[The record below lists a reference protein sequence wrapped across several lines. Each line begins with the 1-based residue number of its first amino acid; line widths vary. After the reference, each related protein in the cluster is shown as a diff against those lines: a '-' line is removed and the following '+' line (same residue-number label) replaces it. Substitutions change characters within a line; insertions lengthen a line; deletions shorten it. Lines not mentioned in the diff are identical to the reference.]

1 MGQSASRELQIMASL
16 ETYFKGLADLTRL
29 RIMNLLQAG
38 ELCGADIQLV
48 LESPQSN
55 VSRHLTYLKRCELVL
70 DRREGYRV
78 YYRLAEGG
86 GPEAEALLDF
96 LEGAFNEQIFVD
108 DQKRLAK
115 AVKEGECSITELEE
129 DIIPAR
135 TGLENYYSRG

>member
-1 MGQSASRELQIMASL
+1 MASL

-29 RIMNLLQAG
+29 RIINLLQTG

-55 VSRHLTYLKRCELVL
+55 ISRHLTYLKRCTLVL
-70 DRREGYRV
+70 DRREGFRV
-78 YYRLAEGG
+78 YYRLADGDT
-86 GPEAEALLDF
+86 PEARGLLDY
-96 LEGAFNEQIFVD
+96 LADALNEQIFVD

-115 AVKEGECSITELEE
+115 AVKDGECSITELEE
-129 DIIPAR
+129 DVVPAK

>member
-1 MGQSASRELQIMASL
+1 MAGL

-29 RIMNLLQAG
+29 RIINLLQAG

-48 LESPQSN
+48 LDSPQSN
-55 VSRHLTYLKRCELVL
+55 ISRHLTYLKRCELVL

-78 YYRLAEGG
+78 YYRLAEGDT
-86 GPEAEALLDF
+86 PEAQALLDY
-96 LEGAFNEQIFVD
+96 LEDAFNDQVFVD

-115 AVKEGECSITELEE
+115 AVKDGECSVTELEQ
-129 DIIPAR
+129 DVVPAK